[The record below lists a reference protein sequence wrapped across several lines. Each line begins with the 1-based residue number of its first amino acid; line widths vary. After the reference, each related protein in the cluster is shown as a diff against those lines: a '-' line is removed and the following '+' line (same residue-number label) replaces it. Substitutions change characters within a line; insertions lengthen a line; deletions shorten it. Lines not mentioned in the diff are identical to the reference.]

1 MGIRVAEFIDWIEER
16 DGGLFAYEIKYAKK
30 KRVRP
35 PKAWVEAYPSS
46 EYHLITRDNFG
57 EFVL

>member
-1 MGIRVAEFIDWIEER
+1 M
-16 DGGLFAYEIKYAKK
+16 FAYEIKYAKK

-46 EYHLITRDNFG
+46 EYHLITRDNFE